1 MESVTLSG
9 SPAVISP
16 KGRFP
21 LNYSIAGNQ
30 HHSNTYFLD
39 PLITEAK
46 KKKKKKEEKERKQ
59 VILLSLRTRL
69 HQTVSI
75 AVSLSLPECQMP
87 PSRELKIKVPSKKHT
102 DASITSN
109 PDQKAQ
115 P

>member
-1 MESVTLSG
+1 M
-9 SPAVISP
+9 
-16 KGRFP
+16 
-21 LNYSIAGNQ
+21 NYSIAGNQ

-46 KKKKKKEEKERKQ
+46 KKKRRRKEEKERKQ

-69 HQTVSI
+69 HQIVST

-109 PDQKAQ
+109 PDQRAQ